1 MSSYINDPDYE
12 VPDFTIGYFSYQE
25 EVDCQ
30 DPSHP
35 HDNIKN
41 YKIDDVVE
49 SLIGKPNRDWFTF
62 PFSFCLPLSI
72 ANQYGFVV
80 KAAHDM
86 SLYWTGGESRVA
98 LQSKGYMDGEHEVQS
113 YNTNFESGVLT
124 IENKFLLRTPPNVNL
139 MVMPVP
145 NHYIEG
151 LYPLTGIVETDNL
164 RRSFTF
170 NLKMTTPNKKV
181 YIKKGDWLAAFIPI
195 PRFYVEKFQLKN
207 LEEIY
212 PEEIIKN
219 ERDDMEKLLWERFNH
234 KDIGGDLGKANDS
247 GRRYFKGL
255 FPDDTPYKN
264 HQKRIV
270 DGIIEE

>member
-1 MSSYINDPDYE
+1 MKSYINDPGNE
-12 VPDFTIGYFSYQE
+12 VPDFTIGYYRYQNEIDCGE
-25 EVDCQ
+25 EG
-30 DPSHP
+30 HP

-49 SLIGKPNRDWFTF
+49 SLIGNPTREWFTY
-62 PFSFCLPLSI
+62 PFSFCLPLTI
-72 ANQYGFVV
+72 ANQYGFVI
-80 KAAHDM
+80 KAANDIT
-86 SLYWTGGESRVA
+86 LYWTGGDSPVS
-98 LQSKGYMDGEHEVQS
+98 LQSVGYKYGDYEVQQ
-113 YNTNFESGVLT
+113 YNTNFGAGVLT

-139 MVMPVP
+139 MVIPVP

-151 LYPLTGIVETDNL
+151 VYPLTGVVETDNL

-170 NLKMTTPNKKV
+170 NLKVTTPHKKI
-181 YIKKGDWLAAFIPI
+181 YIKKGDWLASFIPV
-195 PRFYVEKFQLKN
+195 PRFYVEKFKLEN

-212 PEEIIKN
+212 SEEIIKN
-219 ERDDMEKLLWERFNH
+219 EKEDMGKLLWERFNH
-234 KDIGGDLGKANDS
+234 KDHGGDIGKPNDS

>member
-1 MSSYINDPDYE
+1 MKSYINDPGNE
-12 VPDFTIGYFSYQE
+12 VPDFTIGYYRYQNEINCGE
-25 EVDCQ
+25 EG
-30 DPSHP
+30 HP

-41 YKIDDVVE
+41 YNIDDVVE
-49 SLIGKPNRDWFTF
+49 SLIGKPTREWFTY
-62 PFSFCLPLSI
+62 PFSFCLPLTI
-72 ANQYGFVV
+72 ANQYGFVI
-80 KAAHDM
+80 KAANDIT
-86 SLYWTGGESRVA
+86 LYWTGGDSHVSV
-98 LQSKGYMDGEHEVQS
+98 QSVGYQYGDYEVQQ
-113 YNTNFESGVLT
+113 YNTNFGSGVLT

-139 MVMPVP
+139 MVIPVP

-151 LYPLTGIVETDNL
+151 VYPLTGVVETDNL

-170 NLKMTTPNKKV
+170 NLKVTTPHKKI
-181 YIKKGDWLAAFIPI
+181 YIKKGDWLASFIPV
-195 PRFYVEKFQLKN
+195 PRFYVEKFKLEN

-212 PEEIIKN
+212 SEEIIKN
-219 ERDDMEKLLWERFNH
+219 EKQDMEKLLWERFNH
-234 KDIGGDLGKANDS
+234 KDNGGDIGKPNDS

>member
-1 MSSYINDPDYE
+1 MKSYINDPGNE
-12 VPDFTIGYFSYQE
+12 VPPFTIGYYRYQK
-25 EVDCQ
+25 EVDCNEV
-30 DPSHP
+30 DHP

-49 SLIGKPNRDWFTF
+49 SLIGQPNRDWFTW
-62 PFSFCLPLSI
+62 PFSFCLPLNI
-72 ANQYGFVV
+72 ANQYGFVI

-86 SLYWTGGESRVA
+86 SLYWTGDESKVA
-98 LQSKGYMDGEHEVQS
+98 LQATGYMDGEYEVQT
-113 YNTNFESGVLT
+113 YNTNFGSGVLS
-124 IENKFLLRTPPNVNL
+124 IENKFLLRTPPNINL
-139 MVMPVP
+139 MIMPVP

-181 YIKKGDWLAAFIPI
+181 YIKKGDWLASIIPI
-195 PRFYVEKFQLKN
+195 PRFYVEKFELKN
-207 LEEIY
+207 LEDIY
-212 PEEIIKN
+212 SEEIIKN
-219 ERDDMEKLLWERFNH
+219 EREDMEKLLWERFH
-234 KDIGGDLGKANDS
+234 DKDLGGDMGKANDS

-255 FPDDTPYKN
+255 FPDGTSYKN
-264 HQKRIV
+264 HQKRIL